1 MLDRT
6 NRPTRQDRD
15 DAKRTADKYITQGGD
30 GRDLTATDNAPPG
43 TIASAKEAM
52 TELSSWLK
60 EHPVIQTPTEAKD
73 GGAYV
78 ERTRIA
84 IAELETERTGKV
96 APLNKELGE
105 INGSFRAVRDP
116 LERAL
121 KELKGRLT
129 KYAADLEAARIAEA
143 ERLRREAEAKE
154 RAAREAEAR
163 EREAIDDAAQGVES
177 DVGGAIAEADQSF
190 GDYRKADK
198 AAAIAERNVP
208 VRIGSVM
215 GGRSLTMRTT
225 RKLVVADAAAAI
237 KVIGL
242 TDEIADAIT
251 RAAKKFEDA
260 FGELPAG
267 VVETFERSM

>member
-6 NRPTRQDRD
+6 SNRSGT
-15 DAKRTADKYITQGGD
+15 DARISASAIADKYIPAAD
-30 GRDLTATDNAPPG
+30 GQVASTDNQPPG
-43 TIASAKEAM
+43 TIDSAKLAM
-52 TELSSWLK
+52 TELSGWLK
-60 EHPVIQTPTEAKD
+60 EHPVIQSPPEAKD
-73 GGAYV
+73 GAAFV
-78 ERTRIA
+78 ERTRIT
-84 IAELETERTGKV
+84 IAEMEAERTAKV

-105 INGSFRAVRDP
+105 INGAYRLVRDP

-121 KELKGRLT
+121 KELRSRLT

-177 DVGGAIAEADQSF
+177 DVGGAIAEADHSF

-215 GGRSLTMRTT
+215 GGRSMSMRTT
-225 RKLVVADAAAAI
+225 RKLVVQDAAAAI

-242 TDEIADAIT
+242 TDDIADAIT